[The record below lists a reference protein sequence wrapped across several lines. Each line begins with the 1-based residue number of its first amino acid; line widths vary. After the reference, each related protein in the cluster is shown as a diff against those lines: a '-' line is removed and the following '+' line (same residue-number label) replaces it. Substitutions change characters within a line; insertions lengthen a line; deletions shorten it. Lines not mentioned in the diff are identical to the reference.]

1 MANTTPHISTRF
13 QKTTSIRDI
22 IRSRRLR
29 THFQPIL
36 SARQRT
42 IIGVEGLVR
51 TLITPTQVISP
62 ERLFRMAA
70 AEGVTA
76 SLEHSCCEN
85 AIESFVTLMAGRR
98 DLVLFLNL
106 GSWMVQRSD
115 ASVAQLKR
123 LVESSGLSPDK
134 IAVEILEARVDDV
147 GQLQRLVGWLR
158 EGGFLLALDDVGA
171 GHSNLDRIPLIKPDV
186 LKVDRSLIS
195 HIDSDFHKQETLKS
209 LVGLSR
215 RIGALVVA
223 EGIETEQE
231 AIVALELGADLLQ
244 GFFLGYPSEDGG
256 VRGSRRTDLSSDVE
270 SLAQKFKS
278 YMIEKI
284 NDRKLQHRRFNV
296 VLNEVL
302 CHLANAEVDSF
313 GDILKNAIREH
324 PTVECI
330 YVLDESGI
338 QITETVCNPD
348 VPRRRGG
355 VMFHPAPKGT
365 DHSLK
370 EYYYILLDV
379 ELQKYTTDPY
389 VSSASGNISRTI
401 STYFRDATNTK
412 LYILCIDVL
421 SL

>member
-1 MANTTPHISTRF
+1 
-13 QKTTSIRDI
+13 
-22 IRSRRLR
+22 
-29 THFQPIL
+29 
-36 SARQRT
+36 
-42 IIGVEGLVR
+42 
-51 TLITPTQVISP
+51 
-62 ERLFRMAA
+62 MAA

-76 SLEHSCCEN
+76 SLEHSCCKN
-85 AIESFVTLMAGRR
+85 AIETFASLIGRR
-98 DLVLFLNL
+98 SDLVLFLNL
-106 GSWMVQRSD
+106 GSWMIQRSD
-115 ASVAQLKR
+115 ASVEHLKR
-123 LVESSGLSPDK
+123 LVQSSGLSPDK
-134 IAVEILEARVDDV
+134 IAVEILEARIDDV
-147 GQLQRLVGWLR
+147 GQLQRLVRWLR

-186 LKVDRSLIS
+186 LKVDRSLIT
-195 HIDSDFHKQETLKS
+195 HIGSDFHKQETLKS

-223 EGIETEQE
+223 EGIETEEE

-256 VRGSRRTDLSSDVE
+256 VSGPAHPDLSGDVE
-270 SLAQKFKS
+270 SLARNYKR

-284 NDRKLQHRRFNV
+284 NNRKLHHRRFNV

-313 GDILKNAIREH
+313 CDILQNAIRQH
-324 PTVECI
+324 PSVECI
-330 YVLDESGI
+330 YVLDEAGI
-338 QITETVCNPD
+338 QITETVWNPD
-348 VPRRRGG
+348 VARRRGS

-389 VSSASGNISRTI
+389 VSLASGNISRTI
-401 STYFRDATNTK
+401 STHFRDASSGK

-421 SL
+421 SM